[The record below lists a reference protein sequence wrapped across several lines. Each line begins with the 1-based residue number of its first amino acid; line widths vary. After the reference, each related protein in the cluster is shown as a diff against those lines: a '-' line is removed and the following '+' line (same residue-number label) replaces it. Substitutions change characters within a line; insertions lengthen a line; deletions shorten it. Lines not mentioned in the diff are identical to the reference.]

1 MAHLRVE
8 QLVKS
13 YGGKRVIDNLS
24 LSVNPQETMVV
35 MGPSGCG
42 KTTLLLLILGA
53 LNPDEGNIIVNDRT
67 LNDLPIERR
76 EIAYVPQD
84 FALFPH
90 LTVYGNIAFGL
101 RVRKYEEAEKHKVV
115 DSLLEAVDL
124 GGLSERKP
132 SELSGGQ
139 KQRVALARALAIC
152 PSLLLLD
159 EPLSNVDEATKA
171 DVRKN
176 LKETLAKM
184 KVTTLCVAHDPEDAF
199 SLGDRVAIIHNG
211 RVVQCDTP
219 SRLLEAPKDSVVR
232 RLIAPMYVLSKD
244 ASRISASEDA

>member
-1 MAHLRVE
+1 MAHLKVE
-8 QLVKS
+8 RLVKR
-13 YGGKRVIDNLS
+13 YGGNKVIDNLS

-53 LNPDEGNIIVNDRT
+53 LSPDDGDVIVNDIIV
-67 LNDLPIERR
+67 NDLPIEKR

-101 RVRKYEEAEKHKVV
+101 RVRNYGEAEKHKVV

-124 GGLSERKP
+124 RGLSERKP

-139 KQRVALARALAIC
+139 KQRVALARALAVC
-152 PSLLLLD
+152 PALLLLD

-176 LKETLAKM
+176 LKETLNKM

-199 SLGDRVAIIHNG
+199 ALGDRVAVIQNG
-211 RVVQCDTP
+211 RVIQCDTP
-219 SRLLEAPKDSVVR
+219 ARLLEEPKEDVVR

-244 ASRISASEDA
+244 ASLMSARENV